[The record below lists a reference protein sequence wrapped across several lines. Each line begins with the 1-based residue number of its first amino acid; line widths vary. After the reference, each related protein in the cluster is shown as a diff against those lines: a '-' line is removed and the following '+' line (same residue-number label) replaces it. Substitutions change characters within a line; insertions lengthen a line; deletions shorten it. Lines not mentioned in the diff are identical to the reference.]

1 MAKMIEPRPPY
12 FNPKRPWE
20 RAPLHDRDCMIPC
33 CPRCIMQMRTDRW
46 DYDAHVHA
54 VVEEAK
60 MTEQEKQVEICST
73 GQKYTPTEV
82 GPLVYVASPYTVG
95 DRSANVRKSIEV
107 ATQLGDYGYAAV
119 TPLLNH
125 FQDLLFP
132 RSHNFWLD
140 QDLAV
145 VKRVDVV
152 LRLPGKS
159 AGADI
164 EVKTALDAGIP
175 VVYDV
180 AMLLQK
186 FPPYRSQS

>member
-1 MAKMIEPRPPY
+1 MTLQ
-12 FNPKRPWE
+12 PWQKPE
-20 RAPLHDRDCMIPC
+20 NQRHDVVNCTATC
-33 CPRCIMQMRTDRW
+33 CIRCLMQFRIDRME
-46 DYDAHVHA
+46 YDAHVHQ
-54 VVEEAK
+54 VVKEAK